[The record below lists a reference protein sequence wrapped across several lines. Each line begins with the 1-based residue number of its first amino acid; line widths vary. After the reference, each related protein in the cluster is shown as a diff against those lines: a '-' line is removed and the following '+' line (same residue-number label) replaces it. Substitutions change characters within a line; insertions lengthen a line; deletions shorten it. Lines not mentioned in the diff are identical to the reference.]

1 MRVRSSGKNHG
12 VRKRGDECYF
22 RNHVVR
28 KGHDEKMFY
37 QLRGWENK

>member
-12 VRKRGDECYF
+12 VRKVVKNVYF

-28 KGHDEKMFY
+28 KGHDEKIFH
-37 QLRGWENK
+37 QLRG